1 MKFFPELQE
10 NGTTINPLKCIR
22 PSHTLDSLVIGS
34 HIKGYSLRKRQRL
47 TPYSDWIGLAMPL
60 NCTRSLVVLTTTVSY
75 GQVVH
80 MFLYPWLICLGWTR
94 KHSWIGF
101 PPCKLLPTLVST
113 FLSKIGT
120 KLNYNTAWHL
130 SWGYHPL
137 QTLVERSATKKLDAN
152 YDFTDATTVV
162 NDLQYLDQSLKII
175 TC

>member
-10 NGTTINPLKCIR
+10 NGTTINPLKCIG

-80 MFLYPWLICLGWTR
+80 MFLYPWLIYLGWKR
-94 KHSWIGF
+94 KHSWIEF
-101 PPCKLLPTLVST
+101 PPCKLLSILVPT

-120 KLNYNTAWHL
+120 KLNYDTHNMEWYDCVL
-130 SWGYHPL
+130 SMRPHHGL
-137 QTLVERSATKKLDAN
+137 TST
-152 YDFTDATTVV
+152 DF
-162 NDLQYLDQSLKII
+162 NDIEVQHHI
-175 TC
+175 